1 MQVTK
6 NEKIVKVVQEET
18 YDIKGLTKAEAIA
31 LLALTAC
38 TNGRLLFPIYQN
50 LNRLLGMQNSIEDHV
65 RLLDTKGDE
74 FVADLCAIESKIK
87 QLAWE

>member
-31 LLALTAC
+31 LLLVAGN
-38 TNGRLLFPIYQN
+38 TNGNLLFDFYHN
-50 LNRLLGMQNSIEDHV
+50 LKDSLGEDFNFPHSLREV
-65 RLLDTKGDE
+65 GGKIAIQDVKALEEKINN
-74 FVADLCAIESKIK
+74 FVSK
-87 QLAWE
+87 

>member
-31 LLALTAC
+31 LLAILAC
-38 TNGRLLFPIYQN
+38 TNGSLLFPIYQN
-50 LNRLLGMQNSIEDHV
+50 LD
-65 RLLDTKGDE
+65 RLLDMGNNIDNIIPLRDSNGNKFT
-74 FVADLCAIESKIK
+74 ADLCAVINKIDK
-87 QLAWE
+87 LAQK

>member
-31 LLALTAC
+31 LLALIAN
-38 TNGRLLFPIYQN
+38 TNGRLLLPIYQN
-50 LNRLLGMQNSIEDHV
+50 LD
-65 RLLDTKGDE
+65 RLLDMQNEVDVRLPIYDCNGNK
-74 FVADLCAIESKIK
+74 FIADLHNVESKIK
-87 QLAWE
+87 QLAGE

>member
-31 LLALTAC
+31 LLFF
-38 TNGRLLFPIYQN
+38 G
-50 LNRLLGMQNSIEDHV
+50 E
-65 RLLDTKGDE
+65 
-74 FVADLCAIESKIK
+74 
-87 QLAWE
+87 